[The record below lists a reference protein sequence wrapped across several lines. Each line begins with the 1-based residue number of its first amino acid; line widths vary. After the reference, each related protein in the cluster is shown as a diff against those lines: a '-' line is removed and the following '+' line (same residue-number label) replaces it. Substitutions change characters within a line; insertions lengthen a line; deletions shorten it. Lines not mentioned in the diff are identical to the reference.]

1 MEDTV
6 ASRFQRVVHSWQW
19 TAVTA
24 IPILLIAMSAA
35 AGGGL
40 LFGAFIL
47 LAAPLGLVLA
57 VPPAVGRFVGRMRSP
72 ADVTFPYA
80 VCTVGV
86 SLACCAYGAAAI
98 AEDFNVLGRKPN
110 FVPAAVLAVLVLW
123 IAQVTTGALARRR
136 AGGAGG
142 GPAGDDVPAEAGRQP
157 GAR

>member
-1 MEDTV
+1 M

-98 AEDFNVLGRKPN
+98 AEEFDVRGTGPGL
-110 FVPAAVLAVLVLW
+110 VPVAVLCVLAFW

-136 AGGAGG
+136 TARAGGS
-142 GPAGDDVPAEAGRQP
+142 PAGAGRQP
-157 GAR
+157 GTL